1 MGTEPMWHSLSAV
14 YIFLYIYI
22 YIYIYRSSAYHVSS
36 RSQLTFKLTPVFDQC
51 NGDALW
57 LYMVI
62 IRQYKASL
70 HPVIQDFY
78 EFQMRKRSE
87 YASHWDWSPH
97 KCKLQSAFLAAWND
111 MRDDHELCLVRVLKK
126 KKKKVGLCANGNW
139 ETAIAVHRSLS
150 LSLSLSLSG
159 VTIPQHHSLPL
170 RSTLIHFAINSFC
183 YNLHNACTSLWR
195 LYII

>member
-1 MGTEPMWHSLSAV
+1 MTFTQRCVHIPV
-14 YIFLYIYI
+14 YIYI

-97 KCKLQSAFLAAWND
+97 KCELQSAFLAAWND

-126 KKKKVGLCANGNW
+126 KKKSGSVCKWKLRDSYC
-139 ETAIAVHRSLS
+139 SPP

>member
-1 MGTEPMWHSLSAV
+1 MSAHCCWMESDRFNLLVWWERSPCDIHSALCTYSC
-14 YIFLYIYI
+14 IYI

-97 KCKLQSAFLAAWND
+97 KCELQSAFLAAWND

-126 KKKKVGLCANGNW
+126 KKKKKKKWVCVQM
-139 ETAIAVHRSLS
+139 ETERQLLQSTALS
-150 LSLSLSLSG
+150 LSLSLSLS
-159 VTIPQHHSLPL
+159 IWRYHSATSFPPTPVH
-170 RSTLIHFAINSFC
+170 SDSFC
-183 YNLHNACTSLWR
+183 H
-195 LYII
+195 